1 MVGKIGMKK
10 YFEVEI
16 RHPAVFDFTP

>member
-1 MVGKIGMKK
+1 MAGKIGMKK
-10 YFEVEI
+10 YVEVEI